1 MIPSTSSLYHVGA
14 VMDGIFTLSGVGFD
28 DDDDDAIGLNWSLAI
43 PMECKKS
50 LPSKLVR
57 DNESQTLALRKQYG

>member
-14 VMDGIFTLSGVGFD
+14 VMDGIFTLSGVGF
-28 DDDDDAIGLNWSLAI
+28 DDDAIGLNWSLAI